1 MTIVNRFIFPVGHG
15 GFAAEAIEDKY
26 LAVID
31 CGSDS
36 CPTRVSMYIDEIKKR
51 GFNCVDRLFIT
62 HFDNDHVKCIKKLI
76 DTVGVK
82 EVVVPFIPH
91 DMRYV
96 YNIFTKGAYLE
107 LLGLFNNHENR
118 ISRENNQGNEIELSE
133 INEEKSFSPI
143 STYDIWE
150 WNVKCQLTKI
160 EWNNLRNEFI
170 SKNIDIKNKDSN
182 YLVANR
188 KEINKC
194 FKTSFGVTG
203 PNCKGLIVLSQRC
216 KNVQL
221 DNCIIKQGITQ
232 LQPTTNTGCL
242 YTGDAQLK
250 KNAQVESFVNT
261 YLSDSKILLTQI
273 PHHGSRTNSDDNFAK
288 SYGSDYYFYHDKDST
303 RIKKNKLYTLLQPS
317 QPSQPSILLDVRD
330 CCKDLIWNCIELK

>member
-82 EVVVPFIPH
+82 EVVVPFIPP
-91 DMRYV
+91 DMIYV

-107 LLGLFNNHENR
+107 LLDLFSNQQNENR
-118 ISRENNQGNEIELSE
+118 PYEVK
-133 INEEKSFSPI
+133 EEETFVPKPQ
-143 STYDIWE
+143 YDIWE

-160 EWNNLRNEFI
+160 EWNNLRNEFV

-194 FKTSFGVTG
+194 FKTAFGVTG

-242 YTGDAQLK
+242 YTGDARLK

-261 YLSDSKILLTQI
+261 NLSDSKILLTQI
-273 PHHGSRTNSDDNFAK
+273 PHHGSHTNSDDNFAK
-288 SYGSDYYFYHDKDST
+288 SYGSDYYFYHDKDNT
-303 RIKKNKLYTLLQPS
+303 RIKKNKLYTQL
-317 QPSQPSILLDVRD
+317 QPSILLDVRD